1 MLFFNQNHGYLEGL
15 VRGFKNGL
23 LNQSEYQD
31 FVQNHLMFRL
41 FPSKL
46 YRGGL
51 GDSAFSFIKG
61 TR

>member
-1 MLFFNQNHGYLEGL
+1 MTGNFDTKYSMTISEKTTHRKLAAYNYQFIM
-15 VRGFKNGL
+15 VRVKLDIKKN
-23 LNQSEYQD
+23 
-31 FVQNHLMFRL
+31 F
-41 FPSKL
+41 L